1 MNYLPQR
8 HRENRNFPHPPLKL
22 RGGAR
27 GRCSA
32 SQRLSGGLIVVVF
45 FFLINPFLSTAAEIY
60 RWIDDDGV
68 VHITD
73 DRSNIPDK
81 YWEEERVKKEEITP
95 SQKGTQPVAPEP
107 AQTYK
112 EGGTRE
118 IFGDYPLEWWFDTFG
133 EIRQNIADS
142 QESLDREKNF
152 VTVFDEGGRRYPR
165 KIYTKEEIAQ
175 YERSKA
181 DIPVMEEN
189 LKNLNKELE
198 ELQRKAR
205 IYGVPKK
212 VTE

>member
-8 HRENRNFPHPPLKL
+8 HRENLNSPHPPLKL

-32 SQRLSGGLIVVVF
+32 SQRLSGGLIVVVL
-45 FFLINPFLSTAAEIY
+45 FFLINPFLSNASEIY

-95 SQKGTQPVAPEP
+95 SQKDTQPVAPEP

-112 EGGTRE
+112 EGDTRE
-118 IFGDYPLEWWFDTFG
+118 IFGDYPLEWWIDTFR
-133 EIRQNIADS
+133 EMRQNIADIKGS
-142 QESLDREKNF
+142 VAREKNF
-152 VTVFDEGGRRYPR
+152 VTVFEGGRGYG
-165 KIYTKEEIAQ
+165 KVYSKEEIAQ

-189 LKNLNKELE
+189 LKNLNNELE
-198 ELQRKAR
+198 ELQTKAR

-212 VTE
+212 VT